1 MDRRFGPYAVPRLV
15 VLVVAAVLVGVLIS
29 NDVAW
34 AVAAV
39 VLVGLYVLS
48 GWWLQR
54 REYRKANS
62 TTQRS

>member
-1 MDRRFGPYAVPRLV
+1 LPRLV
-15 VLVVAAVLVGVLIS
+15 ALVVIAALLGFLIP

-39 VLVGLYVLS
+39 LLVVLFILL

-54 REYRKANS
+54 REYRKIN
-62 TTQRS
+62 

>member
-1 MDRRFGPYAVPRLV
+1 LGPYALVRGV
-15 VLVVAAVLVGVLIS
+15 VLIAVAALLAFLIP

-39 VLVGLYVLS
+39 LLVIVYVLL

-54 REYRKANS
+54 RDY
-62 TTQRS
+62 QRTSRRAP